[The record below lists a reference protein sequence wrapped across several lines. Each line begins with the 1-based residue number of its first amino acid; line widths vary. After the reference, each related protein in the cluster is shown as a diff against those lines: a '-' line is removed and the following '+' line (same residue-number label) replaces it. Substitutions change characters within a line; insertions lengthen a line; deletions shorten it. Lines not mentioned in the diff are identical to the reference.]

1 MKTAIKPNQST
12 KPLLQSLSVAMTSAL
27 LLGVTALPSKASMM
41 VVVPI
46 DIAIGDGT
54 LENPFLPTPD
64 PTNPDGF
71 SFVDIPIVPGQIF
84 FFDPDVAVGY
94 DYAVTGDALFAS
106 VLIPAPLPNGDSS
119 FTLELP
125 GGVGSFP
132 LTAGTTFNLLDYNAL
147 GFSSFRISGID
158 TMEMLD
164 PTNPLAFVT
173 GLSFT
178 SSGTVNVTQNPIVVN
193 IPEPSSLLS
202 FGLLGLGFGMKKLKK

>member
-27 LLGVTALPSKASMM
+27 LLGVTALPSNSLS
-41 VVVPI
+41 VVP
-46 DIAIGDGT
+46 IAIGDGT
-54 LENPFLPTPD
+54 LESPFLPLD

-71 SFVDIPIVPGQIF
+71 RFFGIAIVQGQIF

-164 PTNPLAFVT
+164 PTWNSNCNNILPHNFSIENSHVNKV
-173 GLSFT
+173 LSCRWR
-178 SSGTVNVTQNPIVVN
+178 
-193 IPEPSSLLS
+193 
-202 FGLLGLGFGMKKLKK
+202 

>member
-27 LLGVTALPSKASMM
+27 LLGVTALPSKAVT
-41 VVVPI
+41 VVF
-46 DIAIGDGT
+46 DGT
-54 LENPFLPTPD
+54 TPESPFLPTLD

-71 SFVDIPIVPGQIF
+71 RFFGIAIVQGQIF